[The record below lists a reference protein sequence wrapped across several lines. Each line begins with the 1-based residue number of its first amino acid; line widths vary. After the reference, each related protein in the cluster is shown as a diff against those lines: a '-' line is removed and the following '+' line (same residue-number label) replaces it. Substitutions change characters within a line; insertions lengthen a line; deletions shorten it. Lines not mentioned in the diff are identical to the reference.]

1 MPVKTKPGRRSVI
14 VTGRK
19 YAAAAP
25 PVVLRYFGVEPHDR
39 VRRIVAT
46 FASES
51 SRKDLI
57 VLYSAFVEH
66 PRDLAGM
73 PLRSTDLGAMEETL
87 SWRGIAQA
95 VRPRR
100 VQRLRSSENAGY
112 PLRRTLLVTFNRE
125 QGHVTADLREIAS
138 IFPIQGIGAD
148 EDSAFSDLE
157 RRFD

>member
-25 PVVLRYFGVEPHDR
+25 AVVHRYFGVEPHDR

-46 FASES
+46 FGSES

-57 VLYSAFVEH
+57 ALYSAFVEH
-66 PRDLAGM
+66 PRDFAGM

-87 SWRGIAQA
+87 RWRGGFAQV

-138 IFPIQGIGAD
+138 IFPHSRDWCGRGFRI
-148 EDSAFSDLE
+148 
-157 RRFD
+157 